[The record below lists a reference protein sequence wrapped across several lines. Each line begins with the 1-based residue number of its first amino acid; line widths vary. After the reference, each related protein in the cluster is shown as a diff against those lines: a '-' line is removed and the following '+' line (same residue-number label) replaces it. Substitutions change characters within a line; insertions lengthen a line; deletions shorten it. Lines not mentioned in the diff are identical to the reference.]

1 MTTTQEYAE
10 KTKAHIDQLASEI
23 EKLQSR
29 TDKVMEELRAEYD
42 RKLREVSDEY
52 DRKLQELRESE
63 PDIRRKIEK
72 VRIAG
77 GGAFEEM
84 KAGADLAIADMKNAV
99 ARAKEKFKD
108 V

>member
-1 MTTTQEYAE
+1 MPKTQDYAE
-10 KTKAHIDQLASEI
+10 KTKAQIDQIASEI
-23 EKLQSR
+23 EKLKVR
-29 TDKVMEELRAEYD
+29 TDRVMEELRTEYDRRLQEVSAEYD
-42 RKLREVSDEY
+42 KR
-52 DRKLQELRESE
+52 LQELQEGE
-63 PDIRRKIEK
+63 HDVGKKIEK
-72 VRIAG
+72 IRIAG

>member
-1 MTTTQEYAE
+1 MTKTQDYAE
-10 KTKAHIDQLASEI
+10 KSKAHIDQLASEI
-23 EKLQSR
+23 EKFQSR
-29 TDKVMEELRAEYD
+29 TDKIMEELRAEYD
-42 RKLREVSDEY
+42 RKLREVSIEY

-63 PDIRRKIEK
+63 PDLGRKIEK

-84 KAGADLAIADMKNAV
+84 RAGADLAVADMKNAV